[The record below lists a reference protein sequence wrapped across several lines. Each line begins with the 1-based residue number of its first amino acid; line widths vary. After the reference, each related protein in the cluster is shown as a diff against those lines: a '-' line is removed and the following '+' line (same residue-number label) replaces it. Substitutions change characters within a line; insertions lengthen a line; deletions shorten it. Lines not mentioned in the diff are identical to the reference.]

1 VATTQKIIMAQ
12 KFSQIEGMVACW
24 YLIAMVDGKTDKE
37 RDLIKDKLMKKYD
50 LWSHI
55 NWEVFLEKWNN
66 WVPEGY
72 EKILNHCK
80 KILDNSEYSTKV
92 KVLAG
97 MWSVALDADE
107 LPEGKW
113 SDSESNYYIQMEK
126 ALNVN
131 REDVKKE
138 WRTI

>member
-1 VATTQKIIMAQ
+1 MAQ

-55 NWEVFLEKWNN
+55 NWDVFLEKWSN

-80 KILDNSEYSTKV
+80 KILDNSEYSTRV

-97 MWSVALDADE
+97 MWAVAVNADE
-107 LPEGKW
+107 LPEGEW